1 MNAEKIKKF
10 VEDNKE
16 LAVQFLVDAVRI
28 PSVSGNEL
36 EVSKFFQKKFDE
48 MNLDTEIEALDESRP
63 NLISTWHG
71 KSNGPTF
78 IFNGHY
84 DVFPPVAAD
93 PGIYGPWAGKIVDG
107 SIYGRGTVDM
117 KGGLCAAV
125 MAVDFL
131 KRLNFEPKGNIVLS
145 CDVDEELGGKF
156 GVEYLL
162 SQNLL
167 HADFGICM
175 EPTRSLVQVE
185 GGGGIFLEVT
195 YTSETWHGGAMKDD
209 MDALQKGVLAAQ
221 KLYDLDKKIQ
231 KEKYYEPLGGGAML
245 SITMLNAGEVMNTHP
260 SQCKFI
266 IDRRLVPG
274 ETPEGVQQE
283 IQEVLDDL
291 KQDYPEMDYEI
302 EFLSRMP
309 ALHVD
314 ENHPLIKAG
323 LNAIEEVTGKK
334 TDVYRRT
341 GGSDNHKI
349 VEKYG
354 ICMPNFGPGKDFE
367 ETTSPNEHL
376 EVQEYLDII
385 KMYMLMVVKLL
396 G

>member
-1 MNAEKIKKF
+1 MDLERINNI
-10 VEDNKE
+10 VEENKHKAIQ
-16 LAVQFLVDAVRI
+16 LLIDAVQI

-36 EVSKFFQKKFDE
+36 EISKFFHKKFDDMKLE
-48 MNLDTEIEALDESRP
+48 TEVIALDETRP

-71 KSNGPTF
+71 KEDGPTF
-78 IFNGHY
+78 MFNGHY

-93 PGIYGPWAGKIVDG
+93 PGKYGPWAGKVIDG
-107 SIYGRGTVDM
+107 YVYGRGTVDM

-131 KRLNFEPKGNIVLS
+131 KKLDFEPKGNIVLS
-145 CDVDEELGGKF
+145 CDVDEELGGKY

-162 SQNLL
+162 SKNLL
-167 HADFGICM
+167 RADFGICM

-195 YTSETWHGGAMKDD
+195 YKSETWHGGAMKNE
-209 MDALQKGVLAAQ
+209 MDALQKSVLAAQ
-221 KLYDLDKKIQ
+221 KLYELDKKIRQ
-231 KEKYYEPLGGGAML
+231 EKYYEPLNGGAML
-245 SITMLNAGEVMNTHP
+245 SITMMNAGEVMNTHP
-260 SQCKFI
+260 SLCKFI

-274 ETPEGVQQE
+274 ETPEEVQQE
-283 IQEVLDDL
+283 ICDTLDLL
-291 KQDYPEMDYEI
+291 KLEYKDMDYEM

-309 ALHVD
+309 ALKVD
-314 ENHPLIKAG
+314 EEHPLVKAG
-323 LNAIEEVTGKK
+323 LKAIEKVTHKK
-334 TDVYRRT
+334 TEVYRRT

-354 ICMPNFGPGKDFE
+354 ICMPNFGPGHDFE

-376 EVQEYLDII
+376 SVQEYLDII
-385 KMYMLMVVKLL
+385 KMYMIMVDELL